1 MNNTIQELRETSGNT
16 ETATGSTSSGV
27 TAASAIAALQEA
39 SGKGSR
45 ASTKAAYRAFST
57 IVSMC
62 IELVRQFYDL
72 PRQFRIVGKDG
83 EEEYITYTNEKI
95 KEQHQGNDFGMDM
108 GYRLPTFDIKVSA
121 QKQNAYTTISNN
133 EMAMQFF
140 QLGFFDP
147 ARADQAA
154 MCMDMMDFPGKESL
168 LRDVKKRGGL
178 METLQMVEQYA
189 ANLAAKYTDTGA
201 LQQLQQI
208 MTQTGQTMQLPQV
221 SQAQMPAAEE
231 PTLVKNSRERAQQ
244 ASQPGGGQ

>member
-1 MNNTIQELRETSGNT
+1 
-16 ETATGSTSSGV
+16 
-27 TAASAIAALQEA
+27 
-39 SGKGSR
+39 
-45 ASTKAAYRAFST
+45 
-57 IVSMC
+57 MC